1 MEDRYKQTKKIAFVI
16 LIITSIIFTIH
27 FFSFNYTIFL
37 FIPIAKALYLFFEI
51 FLTGALI
58 IYKIKSKQDTVIES
72 IGIGIIVISFLFYI
86 LSFLKVLTPLTFY
99 IFFLLPFFIG
109 IIFLINKEYKES
121 LQSDI
126 RLFLNRNPL
135 EYLIFLFPFLYASLP
150 STFYDSLVYHLGIP
164 NLYLQNGGF
173 IKTPYFLYANTS
185 IYYET
190 SLIPAVYMGDFVPR
204 LLHFLISSVFILC
217 FVDFMTEYFN
227 LKKKNYLILLI
238 LSLPVSL
245 FLISTVKNDI
255 IAALFIFLGI
265 KNFIKKRYGLSGI
278 FFGFSI
284 GVKYF
289 SALPVLFF
297 LLFELFPWEKKKIKG
312 IVLIGILIIIII
324 SPLFVKNYKFTSN
337 PVYPFFNRFFKAESW
352 SAERNF
358 YLKRDVG
365 KIIHSTKDLIKS
377 LYYLSFKNYGSGGRI
392 GPIFLI
398 FLPFITI
405 FMTKKLKL
413 IFYALLIFFIGCFF
427 TGSLRFLYIIILLLS
442 PFVIEV
448 LENMNSKL
456 MKIIF
461 FLIIGMN
468 FLLSFSILESVY
480 SSHSL
485 YSRSFFVYKY
495 KVTNFPAYSIYSFIN
510 QMFPKNKK
518 ILIVGET
525 RSFYLKRPYSVSSA
539 IDYSILKPYLDESK
553 DSKEFFKKIKK
564 DGYGFIFVS
573 LGEFLRLQKQYKR
586 LNREEYKKFLS
597 FFSERKAIF
606 HKGMFFIY
614 KL

>member
-1 MEDRYKQTKKIAFVI
+1 MEKFAKTKAISFVI
-16 LIITSIIFTIH
+16 LAIASTIFTIH
-27 FFSFNYTIFL
+27 FIFFNYTIFL
-37 FIPIAKALYLFFEI
+37 VIPLIKAVYLLLNLFIIGFIISKFIKVRFSVLESTAIGLI
-51 FLTGALI
+51 FTTF
-58 IYKIKSKQDTVIES
+58 YFY
-72 IGIGIIVISFLFYI
+72 VISFLKI
-86 LSFLKVLTPLTFY
+86 LNPITLALY
-99 IFFLLPFFIG
+99 YFIG
-109 IIFLINKEYKES
+109 AISFYFFFKNEQLRNEAIFTLKI
-121 LQSDI
+121 
-126 RLFLNRNPL
+126 LFKRNPL
-135 EYLIFLFPFLYASLP
+135 EFLVFIIPFLYASLP

-173 IKTPYFLYANTS
+173 IRTPYFLYANTS
-185 IYYET
+185 IYYEI
-190 SLIPAVYMGDFVPR
+190 SLIPAVYTGDFVPR
-204 LLHFLISSVFILC
+204 LLHFLISSIFILC

-255 IAALFIFLGI
+255 IAAIFIFLGI

-297 LLFELFPWEKKKIKG
+297 FLFEIFPWKKEKIKG
-312 IVLIGILIIIII
+312 LVLMGLLILIIIT
-324 SPLFVKNYKFTSN
+324 PLLIKNYKFTSN
-337 PVYPFFNRFFKAESW
+337 PIYPFFNKVFKSKSW

-365 KIIHSTKDLIKS
+365 KILSKPKDIFKS
-377 LYYLSFKNYGSGGRI
+377 FYYISFKNYGSGGRI
-392 GPIFLI
+392 GPVFLI

-413 IFYALLIFFIGCFF
+413 IFYSLLVFFIGCFF
-427 TGSLRFLYIIILLLS
+427 TGSLRFLFILILLLT
-442 PFVIEV
+442 PFVVEV
-448 LENMNSKL
+448 LENMESKL

-461 FLIIGMN
+461 FLIVGMN
-468 FLLSFSILESVY
+468 FLLSFSILERVY

-485 YSRSFFVYKY
+485 YSWKLSVYKY
-495 KVTNFPAYSIYSFIN
+495 KVKYFPAYSIYSFIN
-510 QMFPKNKK
+510 QMTPKKSK
-518 ILIVGET
+518 ILVVGEA

-553 DSKEFFKKIKK
+553 DSKEFFKKIKR
-564 DGYGFIFVS
+564 DGYDFIFIS
-573 LGEFLRLQKQYKR
+573 LGEFQRLQKQYNR
-586 LNREEYKKFLS
+586 LNKEEYKKFLS
-597 FFSERKAIF
+597 FFSVMKPVF
-606 HKGMFFIY
+606 HRGMFFIY